1 MQTLQDRFGRRFS
14 YLRLSVTEVCNFRC
28 QYCLPDGFRGEK
40 HGFLSVDEIRRLVQA
55 FAELGTFKVRLTGG
69 EPTVRRD
76 FSDIL
81 ACVAATPGVRR
92 VAMTT
97 NAYRLARHAAAWR
110 AAGLDAVNISLDA
123 LDAASFQRITGDRRF
138 TAVMAGIDQAL
149 AVGFKAVKINTV
161 LLRDLN
167 DDQLPAF
174 FEFVRDR
181 PVSLRFIELMQTGD
195 NQAYFQRH
203 QIPGSLIR
211 TRLESEGWQPVV
223 RGPAAGPAVEY
234 AHPDHAGRIGLIA
247 PYAAHFCD
255 GCNRLRVTA
264 RGALK
269 LCLFGNGSNDLR
281 LWLRADDQT
290 EALKSHIMSALFEKP
305 PTHFLHQG
313 RVGDTPHLAS
323 TGG

>member
-28 QYCLPDGFRGEK
+28 QYCLPDGFRGNR
-40 HGFLSVDEIRRLVQA
+40 HGFLTVPEIRRLVRA

-76 FSDIL
+76 FTEIL
-81 ACVAATPGVRR
+81 GAVAGTPGVER

-97 NAYRLARHAAAWR
+97 NAYRLGKNAAAWK
-110 AAGLDAVNISLDA
+110 AAGLDAVNVSLDA
-123 LDAASFQRITGDRRF
+123 LEANSFRRITGDRRF
-138 TAVMAGIDQAL
+138 AQVMDGIDQAL
-149 AVGFKAVKINTV
+149 AVGFDSVKINTV
-161 LLRDLN
+161 LLRELN
-167 DDQLPAF
+167 DEQLPAF
-174 FEFVRDR
+174 FDFVRDR
-181 PVSLRFIELMQTGD
+181 PISLRFIELMQTGD
-195 NQAYFQRH
+195 NHDYFQRH
-203 QIPGSLIR
+203 HVPGSLIR
-211 TRLESEGWQPVV
+211 ERLEAEGWRPVE

-269 LCLFGNGSNDLR
+269 LCLFGNGSTDLR
-281 LWLRADDQT
+281 ALLQDDDQT
-290 EALKSHIMSALFEKP
+290 EALKSHIMKALFEKP

>member
-14 YLRLSVTEVCNFRC
+14 YLRLSLTEVCNFRC
-28 QYCLPDGFRGEK
+28 QYCLPDGFRGSRQ
-40 HGFLSVDEIRRLVQA
+40 GFLTVPEIRRLVRA

-76 FSDIL
+76 FAEIL
-81 ACVAATPGVRR
+81 GAVAGTPGVER

-97 NAYRLARHAAAWR
+97 NAYRLAKNAATWKS
-110 AAGLDAVNISLDA
+110 AGLDAVNISLDA
-123 LDAASFQRITGDRRF
+123 LESESFRRITGDRRF
-138 TAVMAGIDQAL
+138 DGVMAGIDQAL
-149 AVGFKAVKINTV
+149 AVGFDSVKINTV

-174 FEFVRDR
+174 FDFVRDR

-195 NQAYFQRH
+195 NRAYFQRH
-203 QIPGSLIR
+203 HVPGDRIR
-211 TRLESEGWQPVV
+211 ERLEAGGWKAVAP
-223 RGPAAGPAVEY
+223 GPAAGPAVEY
-234 AHPDHAGRIGLIA
+234 AHPEHAGRIGLIA

-269 LCLFGNGSNDLR
+269 LCLFGNGSTDLR
-281 LWLRADDQT
+281 PLLRDDDQT
-290 EALKSHIMSALFEKP
+290 EELKSHIMAALFEKP

>member
-28 QYCLPDGFRGEK
+28 QYCLPDGFRGSRQ
-40 HGFLSVDEIRRLVQA
+40 GFLAVPEIRRLVRA

-81 ACVAATPGVRR
+81 GAVAGTPGVER

-97 NAYRLARHAAAWR
+97 NAYRLAKNAAAWKS
-110 AAGLDAVNISLDA
+110 AGLDAVNVSLDA
-123 LDAASFQRITGDRRF
+123 LEADSFRRITGDRRF
-138 TAVMAGIDQAL
+138 ARVMDGIDQAL
-149 AVGFKAVKINTV
+149 AVGFDAVKINTV

-167 DDQLPAF
+167 DEQLPAF
-174 FEFVRDR
+174 FDFVRDR
-181 PVSLRFIELMQTGD
+181 PISLRFIELMQTGD
-195 NQAYFQRH
+195 NRDYFQRH
-203 QIPGSLIR
+203 HVPGDRIR
-211 TRLESEGWQPVV
+211 ERLEAGGWQAVAPTK
-223 RGPAAGPAVEY
+223 AAGPAVEY

-247 PYAAHFCD
+247 PYAKHFCD

-269 LCLFGNGSNDLR
+269 LCLFGNGSTDLR
-281 LWLRADDQT
+281 ELLQDDDQT
-290 EALKSHIMSALFEKP
+290 EALKSHIMAALFEKP

>member
-1 MQTLQDRFGRRFS
+1 MQDRFGRRFS
-14 YLRLSVTEVCNFRC
+14 YLRLSLTEVCNFRC
-28 QYCLPDGFRGEK
+28 QYCLPDGFRGSK
-40 HGFLSVDEIRRLVQA
+40 RGFLTVPEIRRLVRA

-76 FSDIL
+76 FTEIL
-81 ACVAATPGVRR
+81 SAVAGTPGVER

-97 NAYRLARHAAAWR
+97 NAYRLAKNAAAWKS
-110 AAGLDAVNISLDA
+110 AGLNAVNISLDA
-123 LDAASFQRITGDRRF
+123 LEGESFRRITGDRRF
-138 TAVMAGIDQAL
+138 AQVMDGIDQAL
-149 AVGFKAVKINTV
+149 AVGFDSVKINTV
-161 LLRDLN
+161 LLRELN

-174 FEFVRDR
+174 FDFVRNR
-181 PVSLRFIELMQTGD
+181 PISLRFIELMQTGD
-195 NQAYFQRH
+195 NQPYFQRH
-203 QIPGSLIR
+203 HVPGSRIR
-211 TRLESEGWQPVV
+211 EKLEAGGWQPVR

-234 AHPDHAGRIGLIA
+234 AHPDHAGHIGLIA

-269 LCLFGNGSNDLR
+269 LCLFGNGSTDLR
-281 LWLRADDQT
+281 ALLQDDDQT
-290 EALKSHIMSALFEKP
+290 EALKSHIMKALFEKP

>member
-1 MQTLQDRFGRRFS
+1 MHTLQDRFGRRFS

-28 QYCLPDGFRGEK
+28 QYCLPDGFKGSKR
-40 HGFLSVDEIRRLVQA
+40 GFLTVPEIRRLVRA

-76 FSDIL
+76 FDEIL
-81 ACVAATPGVRR
+81 AAVAETSGIER

-97 NAYRLARHAAAWR
+97 NAYRLAKNAAAWKS
-110 AAGLDAVNISLDA
+110 AGLDAVNVSLDA
-123 LDAASFQRITGDRRF
+123 LGAESFQRITGDRRF
-138 TAVMAGIDQAL
+138 AQVMAGIDQAL
-149 AVGFKAVKINTV
+149 AVGLDSVKINTV
-161 LLRDLN
+161 LLRELN

-174 FEFVRDR
+174 FDFVRHR

-195 NQAYFQRH
+195 NRAYFERH
-203 QIPGSLIR
+203 HVPGSGIR
-211 TRLESEGWQPVV
+211 TRLENDGWQPVV

-234 AHPDHAGRIGLIA
+234 AHPDHAGRIGMIA

-255 GCNRLRVTA
+255 DCNRLRVTA

-269 LCLFGNGSNDLR
+269 LCLFGNGSSDLR
-281 LWLRADDQT
+281 TWLQHDDQT